1 MNASTRR
8 ISLFFPFVI
17 LTVIALA
24 LYFLVVWDPIGI
36 YSSIRQYL
44 EHPIRAPLEW
54 IVLLLAL
61 SWIIIR
67 GFTDVGVVMLFL
79 LPPFLLILWL
89 SSPDGGAWFWSIFRR
104 EILLSPVY
112 IPRGFLLYFF
122 FMCFALAIMGRLNL
136 SWQATE
142 KNTMLLVSLVIVFLL
157 TSCEAVFAEPS
168 ITARYTGSEADNSF
182 GEQLRNSGK
191 EWWKIVEGYIDQMA
205 PFNLYGKVIK
215 IAVSLFPVAFVLL
228 LFPSYRRLPK
238 EILAKVREDEFF
250 PVFLILFGGL
260 FGLSLWAFSA
270 HEHMPSGAS
279 KDVLGIL
286 GVPVMLL
293 IMLLVLTSI
302 VWIPIV
308 LLLLPAFVFAI
319 VSLPFKL
326 AYFLLVAG
334 VKAPII
340 IWHSLHYLFVPHP
353 AETAYNAGMARHVPL
368 TQLAADV
375 ANAMYQY
382 DMRDY
387 DRLPSAWRSRNW
399 QRRIEAFHRRI
410 RAENDFMQELERN
423 IRMREQRSTM
433 SRS

>member
-1 MNASTRR
+1 
-8 ISLFFPFVI
+8 
-17 LTVIALA
+17 
-24 LYFLVVWDPIGI
+24 
-36 YSSIRQYL
+36 
-44 EHPIRAPLEW
+44 
-54 IVLLLAL
+54 VLLLAL
-61 SWIIIR
+61 TWIFVQLDITYALAAII
-67 GFTDVGVVMLFL
+67 L
-79 LPPFLLILWL
+79 LSFFILILWL
-89 SSPDGGAWFWSIFRR
+89 SSPDGGAWFWSMFTH
-104 EILLSPVY
+104 EIYLSPTY

-122 FMCFALAIMGRLNL
+122 FMCFALALMARLK
-136 SWQATE
+136 SPWKEMEQKT
-142 KNTMLLVSLVIVFLL
+142 TLLVGLVIVFLL

-168 ITARYTGSEADNSF
+168 IAARYTGSEADNLL

-191 EWWKIVEGYIDQMA
+191 QWWKTVEGFIDQKA

-215 IAVSLFPVAFVLL
+215 IAVSLCPVAFVLL
-228 LFPSYRRLPK
+228 LFPSYRRLPR
-238 EILAKVREDEFF
+238 EILTKVREDEFF
-250 PVFLILFGGL
+250 PVFVIFFGGL
-260 FGLSLWAFSA
+260 FGLSVWAFSTA
-270 HEHMPSGAS
+270 QHMPSGAS
-279 KDVLGIL
+279 KDVLSIL
-286 GVPVMLL
+286 GLPALLFMMLL
-293 IMLLVLTSI
+293 AFTSI

-319 VSLPFKL
+319 ISLPFKL

-334 VKAPII
+334 VRAPLI

-368 TQLAADV
+368 AQLAADV

-423 IRMREQRSTM
+423 IRMRNQSSTT
-433 SRS
+433 